1 MTPGIDPKVDYAFKK
16 VFGDGT
22 DLEPLRSLLQAILG
36 FPVASVELMNPFND
50 QGNALDKLSVLDV
63 KARDDRGRWFD
74 VEMQMFLHAALVER
88 LLYYWAKLYSGQLA
102 TGQDFRDLRA
112 AYSICFLRGRRS
124 QVRSDV
130 YHSHYEMIDR
140 RTGESPSDHFSIH
153 IVELPKFTLGED
165 EVRTPEHRWCYFL
178 QHAETLDPAR
188 MPASLNDPAVMK
200 AMEVLM
206 RISQDALE
214 RDRYE
219 SRLKWERDER
229 QREYDHQEQTAAL
242 QKATTA
248 LQEKSAALQE
258 KSAALQETA
267 KSLAEAKTR
276 EVETLAGQVQFCQ
289 RLLGQPPTPKDELA
303 SKPVEELRRLADELR
318 GRIEPAS

>member
-36 FPVASVELMNPFND
+36 FPVSSVELLNPFNE
-50 QGNALDKLSVLDV
+50 QGNTDDKLSVLDI

-74 VEMQMFLHAALVER
+74 VEMQMFLHAALVPR

-102 TGQDFRDLRA
+102 AGQDFSDLRP
-112 AYSICFLRGRRS
+112 AYSICFLRGRLFHAKK
-124 QVRSDV
+124 DV
-130 YHSHYEMIDR
+130 YHNHFEMLDR
-140 RTGESPSDHFSIH
+140 RTGEAPSDHFGIH
-153 IVELPKFTLGED
+153 IVELPKFALGED

-178 QHAETLDPAR
+178 KHAETLDPAR
-188 MPASLNDPAVMK
+188 MPASMNDPAVMK

-219 SRLKWERDER
+219 SRLKWERDQR
-229 QREYDHQEQTAAL
+229 QREYDYQDYQEKTAAL
-242 QKATTA
+242 QEVTAA

-258 KSAALQETA
+258 KSAALQA
-267 KSLAEAKTR
+267 AQAR
-276 EVETLAGQVQFCQ
+276 EVETFAAQVQLCQ
-289 RLLGQPPTPKDELA
+289 RLLGEPPTPKEELA

-318 GRIEPAS
+318 RRVDPAS